1 MSRIR
6 ETLAD
11 KTLLLTG
18 VTGFFAK
25 ALLVKLLADV
35 PEVRR
40 IYVLIRPGAS
50 ARDPAASVEGR
61 LRREILESSAFAPL
75 RQRYREAFGARVA
88 GKVVPVAGDL
98 SRERFGCDPAA
109 LERLAAGLDLIVNS
123 AASVSFDEGLDEA
136 LALNT
141 FGPSRLLGLA
151 AAAGGIPLVQ
161 VSTAYVCGD
170 RDGLVPEEPPQPGL
184 TPASRRASGA
194 PLDLD
199 RLLDELRRA
208 CAEAGRGSDPEAV
221 RRAMVAEGLRR
232 ARALGWHDV
241 YTMTKSLG
249 EQLLVRDRGA
259 VPLCL
264 LRPSIIES
272 ALREPQPGWLDGLR
286 MADPMIVA
294 FGRGQIR
301 DFPGVASL
309 GIDIVP
315 VDLVVNATVAAA
327 AELLRAGGLSVYHA
341 ATGDVA
347 PITVGEFSGGIYEY
361 FARHPFRDR
370 RGLPVRVAPWR
381 FPSLPAFE
389 RRYRARRLA
398 PLKAVRRALAAPALA
413 PLRGP
418 LEAVTTAR
426 ITALEQ
432 LLYLADLYGPYTR
445 LACTFDTRRLR
456 ALEAALDAE
465 DRARFACDAT
475 AIVWRDY
482 VQDVHIPGL
491 KHFVLRLPDVPGAGQ
506 AKADGLRAAPPAEAA
521 DPAAEART
529 LRDLLRRGAARFRGA
544 VALEVKQGERH
555 IQYSYEEVARL
566 AALVGER
573 LLAHGVGAGD
583 RVGLL
588 AENRPEWGI
597 AYLGAVAQGIVVV
610 PLDPQLP
617 EAEVEDLLRRTGARA
632 LVCTEALVRELSD
645 DALRRLADPA
655 GGVALLDGLRF
666 GCAFPGLD
674 PPARPRGIG
683 RPPGPDDLAS
693 ILFTSGTT
701 VAPKG
706 VMLTHAN
713 FLANVRAVTEFLG
726 ATAEDRVLSVLPLH
740 HAFEFT
746 CGFLGP
752 LWVGARITYLP
763 SVGSAQILAAMRE
776 RGITML
782 LGVPRLYQLLA
793 QGVEDRLAAAGPGAR
808 RAARA
813 LAGLGAVSGMRA
825 RRALHWHVH
834 RALGGRVRLLVSGGA
849 ALDPELFDRFRA
861 MGFTLCEGY
870 GLTEAAPVVT
880 VNPPALPQRGSVGLP
895 LPDVEVRI
903 ENPDPDGVG
912 EIVVRGANVMRGY
925 FGQPELTEAALRDG
939 WLRTG
944 DLGRRG
950 ADGYMYITGRLKDV
964 IVTPAGV
971 TLSPEDVEGLY
982 KDLPGVRESCVVGM
996 PRPGGPGEEVHLAVV
1011 PGGDAGVDR
1020 EEILRAIDARS
1031 QAGPSH
1037 RRVQRVHF
1045 LPGEL
1050 PKTPTLK
1057 VKRGEVRRLL
1067 QGAAAG
1073 EGAPG
1078 PGGEG
1083 GGRAGASPAEQAM
1096 LALLAR
1102 LVGIPAGRLSP
1113 QAHLERDLG
1122 FDSLMRVEL
1131 LAYLDSQRGRPLSEA
1146 WAARLQTVEDL
1157 LALARREAGRASAG
1171 TGAMGP
1177 TWRQLLERPGGGP
1190 GAAEPVP
1197 RPAMFRLALG
1207 AARGLLG
1214 GYCGMAGDGLEH
1226 LPPKGPFLLA
1236 ANHASHLDT
1245 LAVLAALGERAD
1257 EIALVGARDYF
1268 FDRAWKRAI
1277 LPRALPIIPFDREGD
1292 FLEGLR
1298 LCREAIGM
1306 GRSLLI
1312 FPEGTRSRTGALQP
1326 FRAGVGVL
1334 AVELGIPIV
1343 PTAIEGTFAALPVG
1357 RALPRRHPVRVTF
1370 GPPIVPGPAGGGE
1383 GEGDDRTPYARYRDV
1398 VDRVRAA
1405 IADLL
1410 RRGPGSRVPGRG
1422 SAAGDP

>member
-25 ALLVKLLADV
+25 ALLAKLLADV

-50 ARDPAASVEGR
+50 SRDPAASVEGR
-61 LRREILESSAFAPL
+61 LRREVLDSSAFAPL
-75 RQRYREAFGARVA
+75 RQRYREAFGVHAA
-88 GKVVPVAGDL
+88 GKVIPVAGDL
-98 SRERFGCDPAA
+98 SQERFGCDAA
-109 LERLAAGLDLIVNS
+109 TVDRLAAELDLIVNS
-123 AASVSFDEGLDEA
+123 AASVSFDESLDEA
-136 LALNT
+136 LELNT
-141 FGPSRLLGLA
+141 LGPSRLLGLA
-151 AAAGGIPLVQ
+151 KAAGGIPLVQ

-170 RDGLVPEEPPQPGL
+170 RDGLVPEEPPQVGL
-184 TPASRRASGA
+184 TPAARRTGGP

-199 RLLDELRRA
+199 RLLDALTRA
-208 CAEAGRGSDPEAV
+208 CAELRREGDPEAV
-221 RRAMVAEGLRR
+221 RRALVAEGLRR

-249 EQLLVRDRGA
+249 EQLLVRDRGN

-301 DFPGVASL
+301 DFPGVPSL
-309 GIDIVP
+309 GLDIVP

-327 AELLRAGGLSVYHA
+327 GELLRAGGFSVYHA

-347 PITVGEFSGGIYEY
+347 PLTVGDFSDAMYEY
-361 FARHPFRDR
+361 FARHPLRDR
-370 RGLPVRVAPWR
+370 HGRPVRVAPWR
-381 FPSLPAFE
+381 FPPPRVFE

-398 PLKAVRRALAAPALA
+398 PLKAVRRAVAAPGLT
-413 PLRGP
+413 PLRSA
-418 LEAVTTAR
+418 LEAATTSR
-426 ITALEQ
+426 IAALEQ
-432 LLYLADLYGPYTR
+432 MLYLADLYGPYTR
-445 LACTFDTRRLR
+445 MACTFDTRRLR

-465 DRARFACDAT
+465 DQARFPFDAT

-506 AKADGLRAAPPAEAA
+506 AKADGLRAAPAADPA
-521 DPAAEART
+521 DPAAEVRT
-529 LRDLLRRGAARFRGA
+529 LRDLLRGGAARFREA
-544 VALEVKQGERH
+544 PALEVKQGERH

-566 AALVGER
+566 ASLVGER
-573 LLAHGVGAGD
+573 LLAHGLSAGD

-597 AYLGAVAQGIVVV
+597 AYLGAVTQGIVVV

-617 EAEVEDLLRRTGARA
+617 EAELEDLLRRTGARA
-632 LVCTEALVRELSD
+632 LLCAETLVRELSD

-655 GGVALLDGLRF
+655 LGVALLDVLRF
-666 GCAFPGLD
+666 GCPFPGLD
-674 PPARPRGIG
+674 PPPRPRGIG

-746 CGFLGP
+746 CGFLGA
-752 LWVGARITYLP
+752 LWVGARVIYLP
-763 SVGSAQILAAMRE
+763 SVNSAQILAAMRE

-793 QGVEDRLAAAGPGAR
+793 QGIEDRLAAAGPGAR
-808 RAARA
+808 RAVRA

-834 RALGGRVRLLVSGGA
+834 RAFGGRLRLLVSGGA
-849 ALDPELFDRFRA
+849 SLDPEVFDRFRA
-861 MGFTLCEGY
+861 LGFTLCEGY

-880 VNPPALPQRGSVGLP
+880 VNPPARPQRGSVGIP
-895 LPDVEVRI
+895 LPTVELRI
-903 ENPDPDGVG
+903 ETPDPDGVG
-912 EIVVRGANVMRGY
+912 EIVVRGPNVMRGY
-925 FGQPELTEAALRDG
+925 FGQPDLTAAALRDG
-939 WLRTG
+939 WLHTG

-950 ADGYMYITGRLKDV
+950 ADGYLYITGRLKDV
-964 IVTPAGV
+964 IVTAAGL

-996 PRPGGPGEEVHLAVV
+996 PGPGGAGEEVHLAVV
-1011 PGGDAGVDR
+1011 AEGGAGVDR
-1020 EEILRAIDARS
+1020 AGILRAIDVRS
-1031 QAGPSH
+1031 QAAPSH

-1050 PKTPTLK
+1050 PKTATLK
-1057 VKRGEVRRLL
+1057 VKRGDLRRLL
-1067 QGAAAG
+1067 QAAAG
-1073 EGAPG
+1073 GGATAPG
-1078 PGGEG
+1078 DG
-1083 GGRAGASPAEQAM
+1083 GGGSAGASPAEQAM

-1102 LVGIPAGRLSP
+1102 LVGMPPSRLPP

-1157 LALARREAGRASAG
+1157 LALARREGAKPSARAGA
-1171 TGAMGP
+1171 TGP

-1190 GAAEPVP
+1190 RAAEPVP
-1197 RPAMFRLALG
+1197 RPGMFGVAVG
-1207 AARGLLG
+1207 AARVLLG
-1214 GYCGMAGDGLEH
+1214 RYCGMACEGLEH

-1245 LAVLAALGERAD
+1245 LAVLAALGERAE

-1312 FPEGTRSRTGALQP
+1312 FPEGTRTRTGALQP
-1326 FRAGVGVL
+1326 FKAGVGVL
-1334 AVELGIPIV
+1334 AVELGLPIV

-1357 RALPRRHPVRVTF
+1357 RALPRRRPVRVTF
-1370 GPPIVPGPAGGGE
+1370 GPPILPGRAGE
-1383 GEGDDRTPYARYRDV
+1383 GDGDGDDRTPYARYRDV

-1405 IADLL
+1405 IAGLL
-1410 RRGPGSRVPGRG
+1410 GRRPESRVPGPVTKTR
-1422 SAAGDP
+1422 DP